1 MSIKPLKIKRVTA
14 SAVCALSTAM
24 PAMAQTG
31 DDDEASTLTQDIIV
45 VTARFREES
54 VQDLGASISA
64 ISGDDIAREGIT
76 DFDDIA
82 RRTVGLDLIDR
93 GPNQNDPSIR
103 GVSNGV
109 LPTLSDNGGVSPLIS
124 QFLDE
129 IPVAA
134 STGSQRD
141 YNYFDFERVEV
152 LRGPQPTLFGEGSVG
167 GTIRYFTKS
176 PDLDGGTIND
186 SIIKSGVSFTDGG
199 GVNYSVSAASS
210 LILVPDVLGIRGVI
224 NYRDDDGFIDN
235 PILGQEDIN
244 TYESL
249 SGRAVV
255 LYEPTDQFS
264 ARLTA
269 FIGRDDLGENNF
281 VTPFLPPATLLPAE
295 SLQSFVPTDGFTEDD
310 FTLIS
315 GRLTYDFGNIEA
327 TSITGF
333 YSRNRNFTSFE
344 PLTAAA
350 FGAFLP
356 APLSVSQEFL
366 SDDRNITQEF
376 RFVSKFDGPLN
387 FVSGF
392 FFQDTA
398 LDLSINS
405 SAPEFGD
412 FVVMPAGSDTL
423 IVEETLIDTRQF
435 SGFVELTYDLT
446 DRLRLIGGVRFVNER
461 ITSET
466 LASQAPF
473 GGGPFAIEPPF
484 VALDT
489 AGLVVASGLPLAE
502 TFTLNRFLPRGVIEF
517 KATDDILLY
526 ASASTGVR
534 NGGLNPASS
543 SFSIASAA
551 AAVDPA
557 AFLPAFAAART
568 FDEDDVLTFEGG
580 VKASLFGWALTSN
593 SSVYFTSFDGQQVQ
607 SASPLLFATNGPD
620 VEIFGIEQEIF
631 WKPND
636 YLSLFLSGAYTDA
649 TFTEDALIVPAAAAF
664 GFEADILDGSRTA
677 NTPEFSFSAGADV
690 KYPLGDSGLSL
701 IGNTSFQFIDER
713 FSTVQNFPS
722 SLLEPLTI
730 LNFRLGFEHD
740 NWSIVGYVNNLT
752 NDLEFQSLDGNP
764 GLPVLAADG
773 ALDIIP
779 LLGSVNRPRTFGF
792 EATVRF

>member
-1 MSIKPLKIKRVTA
+1 MNQLRLALLSSVTLFVGLDVA
-14 SAVCALSTAM
+14 PAFAQST
-24 PAMAQTG
+24 PE
-31 DDDEASTLTQDIIV
+31 EAENKKLDTIV

-64 ISGDDIAREGIT
+64 ISGDDLAREGIT
-76 DFDDIA
+76 DFEDIS

-109 LPTLSDNGGVSPLIS
+109 LPALSDNGGVSPLIS

-141 YNYFDFERVEV
+141 FNYFDFERVEV
-152 LRGPQPTLFGEGSVG
+152 LRGAQPTLFGEGSVG
-167 GTIRYFTKS
+167 GTIRYFTRN
-176 PDLDGGTIND
+176 PDLGGDTFND
-186 SIIKSGVSFTDGG
+186 SIIKSGVSSTDNG

-210 LILVPDVLGIRGVI
+210 FILIPDVLGIRGVI
-224 NYRDDDGFIDN
+224 NYREDDGFIDN
-235 PILGQEDIN
+235 VPLGLEDVN

-255 LYEPTDQFS
+255 LYQPTEQFS
-264 ARLTA
+264 ARMTA
-269 FIGRDDLGENNF
+269 FVGRDDIGENNF
-281 VTPFLPPATLLPAE
+281 VTPFLPPATFASPE
-295 SLQSFVPTDGFTEDD
+295 DLQSFALTDENTKDD

-315 GRLTYDFGNIEA
+315 GKLTYDFGNLEA

-333 YSRNRNFTSFE
+333 YSRDRDFISFD
-344 PLTAAA
+344 PLAATA

-356 APLSVSQEFL
+356 DPLSVSLAIL
-366 SDDRNITQEF
+366 SDDRSITQEF

-398 LDLSINS
+398 LDVSVNS

-412 FVVMPAGSDTL
+412 FVAMPLGSDQI
-423 IVEETLIDTRQF
+423 IVEETEIESRQF

-446 DRLRLIGGVRFVNER
+446 DRLRLIGGVRFVNEE

-473 GGGPFAIEPPF
+473 GGGAFGFEPPF
-484 VALDT
+484 ISLDT
-489 AGLVVASGLPLAE
+489 AGLVVSTGLPLAE

-517 KATDDILLY
+517 RATDDILLY

-534 NGGLNPASS
+534 NGGLNPAAS
-543 SFSIASAA
+543 SFSVASL
-551 AAVDPA
+551 AVMTAGDPA
-557 AFLPAFAAART
+557 ALAPAFAEART

-580 VKASLFGWALTSN
+580 IKASFFDGDLTSN
-593 SSVYFTSFDGQQVQ
+593 SSVYFTSFDNQQVQ
-607 SASPLLFATNGPD
+607 AAVPFITTTNGPD

-631 WKPND
+631 WKPTD
-636 YLSLFLSGAYTDA
+636 YFSLFLAGAYTDA
-649 TFTEDALIVPAAAAF
+649 TFTEDALIVPAAALL
-664 GFEADILDGSRTA
+664 GFPADILDGTRTA
-677 NTPEFSFSAGADV
+677 NTPEWTFSAGTDV
-690 KYPLGDSGLSL
+690 NYPLNDTGLSL
-701 IGNTSFQFIDER
+701 VGNASFQFTDER

-722 SLLEPLTI
+722 TELEELTI
-730 LNFRLGFEHD
+730 VNFRLGLEHE
-740 NWSIVGYVNNLT
+740 NWSLVGYVNNVT
-752 NDLEFQSLDGNP
+752 NDVEFQSLDGLT
-764 GLPVLAADG
+764 GLPIVNSAG

-779 LLGSVNRPRTFGF
+779 VIGNVNRPRTFGF
-792 EATVRF
+792 EATLRY